1 MAPLG
6 AGGMGEVYRA
16 RDTKLAR
23 DVALKI
29 LPPPFADDA
38 DRHGIVHRDLKPA
51 NIKITADG
59 RVKVLDFG
67 LAKQRADSIRSGA
80 RRNHRL
86 AYDPL
91 SACLALLAL
100 LPVGAVARAQELTAP
115 PIVDRVVNAVCQKQI
130 VLLGELPT
138 HGEAHTFDL
147 KSKVADRLMAQCGFT
162 AILFEA
168 PIYDFIGFER
178 AAATRSATAEQ
189 LDNAIGRFWWTREL
203 TPWRRALFEA
213 ATRQRVVVGGL
224 DDQVSITSHYARAAL
239 PRLIAAAS
247 SESTATECRQSVS
260 RNVGWMYDA
269 ANPFDEREQLRLQ
282 QCARNAADAAAVHRS
297 LDAADRV
304 MLESFARYAER
315 QRVSRT
321 SSRDESMYRNLVW
334 YLERLPANSRVVIWT
349 ATVHAARQRGVRTE
363 VPLGARV
370 VERWGDRVGSVGF
383 TAYAGYTSMAGRPA
397 SPIADAPPGS
407 LEATATSTSAWA
419 LLDSEKLRAIGR
431 VSSRLLGTFV
441 SETWSDYFD
450 AVVVIRQEVAPT
462 FDPWK

>member
-1 MAPLG
+1 MMTRQRMRHTHRRAYGPL
-6 AGGMGEVYRA
+6 
-16 RDTKLAR
+16 
-23 DVALKI
+23 I
-29 LPPPFADDA
+29 
-38 DRHGIVHRDLKPA
+38 
-51 NIKITADG
+51 
-59 RVKVLDFG
+59 
-67 LAKQRADSIRSGA
+67 
-80 RRNHRL
+80 
-86 AYDPL
+86 
-91 SACLALLAL
+91 ACIASVAL
-100 LPVGAVARAQELTAP
+100 LPLGTVARAQDGTAP
-115 PIVDRVVNAVCQKQI
+115 SIVDGVVNAVCQKQI

-138 HGEAHTFDL
+138 HGEAHTFDA
-147 KSKVADRLMAQCGFT
+147 KSKIVDRLMAQCGFT

-178 AAATRSATAEQ
+178 STDTRTATPEQ

-203 TPWRRALFEA
+203 APWRHALFEA
-213 ATRQRVVVGGL
+213 ATRHRVMVGGL

-247 SESTATECRQSVS
+247 PESTATECRQAVT
-260 RNVGWMYDA
+260 RNVGWTYDA
-269 ANPFDEREQLRLQ
+269 GNPFDEREQLRLQ
-282 QCARNAADAAAVHRS
+282 QCARHAADAAAAHRS
-297 LDAADRV
+297 FDAADRV
-304 MLESFARYAER
+304 MLESFARYADR
-315 QRVSRT
+315 QRVGPA

-334 YLERLPANSRVVIWT
+334 YVERLPAGSRVVIWT
-349 ATVHAARQRGVRTE
+349 ATVHAARQRGARSE

-370 VERWGDRVGSVGF
+370 VERWGDRVGAVGF
-383 TAYAGYTSMAGRPA
+383 TAYAGYTSRAGRPA

-431 VSSRLLGTFV
+431 VSSRLFGQFV